1 MAVFR
6 QSVRTCVME
15 NLSLLSMALLVIGL
29 LCTGLA
35 SGTLAGLLGVGGGI
49 IIVPV
54 LFYLFSAF
62 DFSSAITMHLSV
74 ATSLAIIVPTSISSA
89 RAHHKKGSVDVDL
102 LKSWGPWI
110 VLGATLGG
118 LGSKV
123 LETNDLLMIFG
134 VIALIMSINLMLPE
148 TPVLSKTAPKKTLT
162 TAIVTTPIGFLSAL
176 MGIGGGSIAVPV
188 QAMCSIAIHRAVGTA
203 AVFGLFIALPGAL
216 AFLWSG
222 LAVEGRP
229 VGSVGYI
236 SVPAFLIIGIASV
249 FAAPYGSTLAHKLD
263 ALKLR
268 RVFAVFLL
276 LSSINML
283 YTAWQN

>member
-1 MAVFR
+1 MV
-6 QSVRTCVME
+6 
-15 NLSLLSMALLVIGL
+15 LLVLGL

-54 LFYLFSAF
+54 LFYLFTAF
-62 DFSSAITMHLSV
+62 DFSSDITMHLSV
-74 ATSLAIIVPTSISSA
+74 ATSLAIIVPTSLASA
-89 RAHHKKGSVDVDL
+89 RAHHKKGSVDKTL
-102 LKSWGPWI
+102 LVSWGPWI

-134 VIALIMSINLMLPE
+134 VIALIMSVNLMLPE
-148 TPVLSKTAPKKTLT
+148 TPVVSKAPPKKMTT
-162 TAIVTTPIGFLSAL
+162 TALVTTPIGLLSAL

-203 AVFGLFIALPGAL
+203 AVFGLFIALPGAI
-216 AFLWSG
+216 AFIWSG
-222 LAVEGRP
+222 LGVAGRP
-229 VGSVGYI
+229 IGSLGFV
-236 SVPAFLIIGIASV
+236 SLPAFLIIGVASV
-249 FAAPYGSTLAHKLD
+249 FAAPYGTGLAHKLN

-276 LSSINML
+276 LSSVNML